1 MLRKIFRELGFRC
14 LSLYAVMEE
23 SHIEKL
29 IKQGYM
35 VADEGPHRERLDVV
49 QKVLRKLRNEG
60 Y

>member
-1 MLRKIFRELGFRC
+1 MLRKFFRELGFRC

-35 VADEGPHRERLDVV
+35 IADEGPHRERLDVV
-49 QKVLRKLRNEG
+49 HKVLKRLRNEG

>member
-1 MLRKIFRELGFRC
+1 MLRKFFRELGFRC

-35 VADEGPHRERLDVV
+35 IADEGPHRERLDVV
-49 QKVLRKLRNEG
+49 HKVLKKLRNEG

>member
-35 VADEGPHRERLDVV
+35 IADEGPHRERLDVV

>member
-1 MLRKIFRELGFRC
+1 MLRKLFREIGFRF

-35 VADEGPHRERLDVV
+35 IADEGPHRERLGIVN
-49 QKVLRKLRNEG
+49 KVLKKLRNEG

>member
-35 VADEGPHRERLDVV
+35 IADEGPHRERLDVV
-49 QKVLRKLRNEG
+49 HKVLKKLRNEG

>member
-1 MLRKIFRELGFRC
+1 MLRKFFRELGFRC

-35 VADEGPHRERLDVV
+35 IADEGPHRERLDVV
-49 QKVLRKLRNEG
+49 HNVLKKLRNEG

>member
-35 VADEGPHRERLDVV
+35 IADEGPHRERLDVV
-49 QKVLRKLRNEG
+49 QKVLRKLRNGG

>member
-1 MLRKIFRELGFRC
+1 MLRRIFRELGFRC

-35 VADEGPHRERLDVV
+35 IADEGPHRERLDVV
-49 QKVLRKLRNEG
+49 QKVLRRLRNEG

>member
-35 VADEGPHRERLDVV
+35 IADEGPHRERLDVV
-49 QKVLRKLRNEG
+49 HKVLKRLRNEG

>member
-35 VADEGPHRERLDVV
+35 IADEGPHRERLDII

>member
-1 MLRKIFRELGFRC
+1 MLRKFFRELGFRC

-35 VADEGPHRERLDVV
+35 IADEGPHRERLDII

>member
-49 QKVLRKLRNEG
+49 QKVLRKLRNKG

>member
-1 MLRKIFRELGFRC
+1 MLRRIFRELGFRC

-35 VADEGPHRERLDVV
+35 IADEGPHRERLDVV
-49 QKVLRKLRNEG
+49 HKVLKKLRNEG

>member
-1 MLRKIFRELGFRC
+1 MLRKLFREIGFRC

-35 VADEGPHRERLDVV
+35 IADEGPHRERLDVV

>member
-1 MLRKIFRELGFRC
+1 MLRKLFREFGFRC

-35 VADEGPHRERLDVV
+35 IADEGPHRERLDVV
-49 QKVLRKLRNEG
+49 HKVLKKLRNEG

>member
-1 MLRKIFRELGFRC
+1 MLRKAHRFIGFYG
-14 LSLYAVMEE
+14 LAGYAVLEE

-35 VADEGPHRERLDVV
+35 VADEGPHRERLDVA
-49 QKVLRKLRNEG
+49 QKVLRKLKNEG

>member
-29 IKQGYM
+29 IKQGYL

>member
-1 MLRKIFRELGFRC
+1 MLRKLFREIGFRC

-35 VADEGPHRERLDVV
+35 IADEGPHRERLDVV
-49 QKVLRKLRNEG
+49 HKVLKRLRNEG

>member
-1 MLRKIFRELGFRC
+1 MLRKLFREIGFRC

-23 SHIEKL
+23 SYIEKL

-35 VADEGPHRERLDVV
+35 IADEGPHRERLDVV
-49 QKVLRKLRNEG
+49 HKVLKKLRNEG